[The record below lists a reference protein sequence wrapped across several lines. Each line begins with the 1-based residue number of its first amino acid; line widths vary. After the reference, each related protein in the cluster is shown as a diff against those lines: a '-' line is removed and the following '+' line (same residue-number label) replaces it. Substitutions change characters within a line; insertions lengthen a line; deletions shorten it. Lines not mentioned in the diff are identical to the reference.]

1 MMTFE
6 QLGRLADRR
15 APPHQAKSKGD
26 LLGGQLRWSS
36 EPYPRALAATRPV
49 LVR

>member
-6 QLGRLADRR
+6 ELGRLTDRR
-15 APPHQAKSKGD
+15 ALSYQAKSQGD